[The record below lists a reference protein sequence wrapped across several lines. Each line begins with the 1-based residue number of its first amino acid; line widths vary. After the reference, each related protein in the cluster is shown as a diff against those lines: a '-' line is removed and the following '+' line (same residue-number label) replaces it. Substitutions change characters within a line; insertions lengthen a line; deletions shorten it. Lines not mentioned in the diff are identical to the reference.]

1 MLATQPPRAQPAARI
16 PKGKRA
22 VKNKANHIGATAR
35 PCSCPPSEGGPR
47 RHWPVG
53 CDPRLRRPQH
63 WSVKPY
69 VRACLDHV
77 TRIAIERW
85 KHITLERQ
93 RSKND
98 ETWSEEGKPKS
109 QSYVCFLLIIS
120 GRQVLAPITA
130 DTSYADLYKLGRE
143 ILGLNEHPS
152 KSLRLC
158 YHVPWVTFPGDE
170 NDAICSRSDIK
181 VIASGDRRRTIRA
194 FPVHA

>member
-1 MLATQPPRAQPAARI
+1 MPATQPPRAHHKRRAR
-16 PKGKRA
+16 KR
-22 VKNKANHIGATAR
+22 VKNKAI
-35 PCSCPPSEGGPR
+35 SKEE
-47 RHWPVG
+47 
-53 CDPRLRRPQH
+53 
-63 WSVKPY
+63 SVKPY
-69 VRACLDHV
+69 VQDCLDHV
-77 TRIAIERW
+77 TRIAIEWW

-170 NDAICSRSDIK
+170 NDAICSRSDV